1 MSPAAAELASA
12 CSAPGPL
19 GVVEWVEAG
28 GGMLVEA
35 GAVVEGAAVWPELP
49 QPVAATASVSRAEI
63 RANRDITVSVQ
74 TTA

>member
-1 MSPAAAELASA
+1 
-12 CSAPGPL
+12 
-19 GVVEWVEAG
+19 
-28 GGMLVEA
+28 MLVEA